1 MILVPVITRAVSVAA
16 DAAVLGIT
24 LWKSFYILKVE
35 QSRSSLTATLA
46 YNGKIAQIGRA
57 HV

>member
-24 LWKSFYILKVE
+24 LWKSFYIFRVE
-35 QSRSSLTATLA
+35 QGRDNLTATLA
-46 YNGKIAQIGRA
+46 YNGKISL
-57 HV
+57 